1 MPAMTVKARIWS
13 VVMLAYA
20 FEGEAA
26 EVAPIDEDIEE
37 RKPG

>member
-1 MPAMTVKARIWS
+1 
-13 VVMLAYA
+13 MLAYA

>member
-1 MPAMTVKARIWS
+1 
-13 VVMLAYA
+13 MLAYA

-26 EVAPIDEDIEE
+26 ELAPIDEDIEE